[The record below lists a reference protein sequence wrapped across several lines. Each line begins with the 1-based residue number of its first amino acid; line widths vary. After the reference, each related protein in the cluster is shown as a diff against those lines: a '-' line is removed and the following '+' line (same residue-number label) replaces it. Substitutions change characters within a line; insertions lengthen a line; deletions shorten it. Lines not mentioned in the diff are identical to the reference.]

1 MIPKKVHMS
10 WKTKDIADYDSPLVR
25 EGVRKLIDLN
35 PSWEVKIHDDEEV
48 DAFLKQTL
56 SLEDYRLL
64 ADKGIVEKLDVW
76 RLAKMYLEGGV
87 YVDVDRLC
95 NTPLDELCKDGVK
108 CVLPT
113 CRSFDFSQDFMMSEP
128 GNPIF
133 KATLD
138 LNLHRRRQGHSNI
151 YLLGAQTYLHAI
163 SMLLTGEMVN
173 TDPGEEEFAKL
184 TSAIERM
191 PFIETY
197 KEDPPYNTVLFRNG
211 SVDFDHEQEK
221 RRLYAGFN
229 MRHWS
234 GDW

>member
-1 MIPKKVHMS
+1 MIPKKVHLS

-35 PSWEVKIHDDEEV
+35 PGWEVKVYDDEEV
-48 DAFLKQTL
+48 DEFLKQTL
-56 SLEDYRLL
+56 SPEDYGLL

-76 RLAKMYLEGGV
+76 RLVKMYLEGGV
-87 YVDVDRLC
+87 YVDIDRLC
-95 NTPLDELCKDGVK
+95 NTPLDELCQEGIK

-128 GNPIF
+128 GNPIY
-133 KATLD
+133 KATLN
-138 LNLHRRRQGHSNI
+138 LNLHRRREGHNNI

-163 SMLLTGEMVN
+163 SALLIGEMVN
-173 TDPGEEEFAKL
+173 TDPGEQEFSKL
-184 TSAIERM
+184 TDAIEKTS
-191 PFIETY
+191 FIATY
-197 KEDPPYNTVLFRNG
+197 REDPPYNTVLFRNG

-221 RRLYAGFN
+221 RRLYAGFG

-234 GDW
+234 GEW

>member
-1 MIPKKVHMS
+1 VIPKIVHLS

-35 PSWEVKIHDDEEV
+35 PDWEVKIYDDKEV
-48 DAFLKQTL
+48 DDFLRQTL
-56 SLEDYRLL
+56 LLEDYGLL
-64 ADKGIVEKLDVW
+64 AHRGIVEKLDVW
-76 RLAKMYLEGGV
+76 RLVKMYQEGGV

-95 NTPLDELCKDGVK
+95 NTPLDELCKEGVK

-128 GNPIF
+128 GNPMY
-133 KATLD
+133 KAALD
-138 LNLHRRRQGHSNI
+138 LNLHRRRQGHDNI
-151 YLLGAQTYLHAI
+151 YLLGAQTYLHAV
-163 SMLLTGEMVN
+163 SVMLTGSMIN
-173 TDPGEEEFAKL
+173 TDPGEEEFGKL
-184 TSAIERM
+184 TGAIEQM
-191 PFIETY
+191 PFIATY

-221 RRLYAGFN
+221 RRLYADFG

-234 GDW
+234 GEW